1 MCRLLLFNQNI
12 DHITTLNLIIASKL
26 SKLGTVTSYNE
37 MYYFRL
43 QGDKSEYFVLTLKL
57 DLPRCIFGSVEVKV
71 VDSRTSLW
79 SLSESTISKNKV
91 RNDTNVALS

>member
-1 MCRLLLFNQNI
+1 MGITLCRLLLFNQYI
-12 DHITTLNLIIASKL
+12 DQFIWLKDITTLNLIIASKL

-57 DLPRCIFGSVEVKV
+57 DLPHCFFDSGSKV
-71 VDSRTSLW
+71 ADSRTSL
-79 SLSESTISKNKV
+79 
-91 RNDTNVALS
+91 